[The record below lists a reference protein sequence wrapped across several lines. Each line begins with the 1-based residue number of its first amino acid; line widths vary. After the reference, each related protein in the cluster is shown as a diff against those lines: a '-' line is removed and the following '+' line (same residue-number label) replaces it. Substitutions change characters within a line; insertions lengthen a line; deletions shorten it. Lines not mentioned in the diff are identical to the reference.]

1 VTPRRRRRSDDPFA
15 GSLDTHYPSPT
26 EHQRIEQQHEE
37 EDIRVRPVGEEPP
50 ERSGRR
56 GPDRGEAPSVLRRL
70 GQGIVDLRRRIIP
83 LPDEIIDDFLATG
96 EQVIHSDHPSF
107 RSFVVENTLLVLG
120 LLAAGAA
127 FIGIAFNGSFTASAV
142 LFVVLALLLLYLV
155 LKRLEERY
163 TSYVVTDSR
172 IMRLQGILSR
182 RSHSIPWVRV
192 TDLTF
197 RQSGWGRL
205 FGYAT
210 LRIDSANE
218 ESGLRDLEGVSDP
231 LLFTKHVVDMVVAKQ
246 GATQPKW
253 AAAGLAPP
261 PETERGFRRVRM
273 TRRRRG
279 EPRGTSR
286 TGPVMAGSS
295 PERWPEPIASSGG
308 RTTGTRVPRPPSRP
322 PAEDP
327 FDVGGDE
334 DLDPE
339 LLASEL
345 QAADDHD
352 LDLPWADDPLRREPE
367 R

>member
-1 VTPRRRRRSDDPFA
+1 VSPLRRRRSDDPFS
-15 GSLDTHYPSPT
+15 GSLDTHYPSPI
-26 EHQRIEQQHEE
+26 EHQRIEQKHEE

-50 ERSGRR
+50 ERPGRR
-56 GPDRGEAPSVLRRL
+56 GPDRGEAPSVLRRVW
-70 GQGIVDLRRRIIP
+70 QGLVDVRRRVIP

-107 RSFVVENTLLVLG
+107 RSFVVENTLLFLG
-120 LLAAGAA
+120 LLAATAA
-127 FIGIAFNGSFTASAV
+127 FLGIAFNGTFAASAA
-142 LFVVLALLLLYLV
+142 LFVVLSLVILYLV

-163 TSYVVTDSR
+163 TSYIVTDSR
-172 IMRLQGILSR
+172 IMRLRGILSR
-182 RSHSIPWVRV
+182 RAHSIPWVRV
-192 TDLTF
+192 TDLTY
-197 RQSGWGRL
+197 RQTGWGRL

-210 LRIDSANE
+210 LRIESANE

-231 LLFTKHVVDMVVAKQ
+231 LLFSKHVVDMVVAKQ

-261 PETERGFRRVRM
+261 PETQRGLRRVR
-273 TRRRRG
+273 TSRRRREESG
-279 EPRGTSR
+279 GTRPGRVTAGPRR
-286 TGPVMAGSS
+286 
-295 PERWPEPIASSGG
+295 ERSPEPIASSGG
-308 RTTGTRVPRPPSRP
+308 RTTGTRVRRPPSRP

-327 FDVGGDE
+327 FDVAGDE

-345 QAADDHD
+345 QATDDHD
-352 LDLPWADDPLRREPE
+352 LDLPWADDPFRRGPE